1 MIFAPRNLGTHTLSS
16 EVLAADKKKCEKI
29 GTCGIGKE
37 AIYLNSFYFDRV
49 YYVKY
54 SDIKRVYKRVA
65 MTKGGYS
72 GKGTFGSMAYL
83 VVVMENGREK
93 ACKFKYEF
101 QVDKFMERL
110 KETAP
115 DIPQVS
121 MEAERR
127 LKEAQEE
134 EEKRYI
140 KNLSDEAKESIE
152 SLEKAKAYLEVN
164 AGKSGELSHAAR
176 QKRIVDGISSSY
188 KAVALVIFALGIAG
202 IAFGIYAYMVKMG
215 FALYFVIFGFA
226 AVFLMM
232 SSNILPSGKNS
243 KKSANAA
250 WDHARSQMDKL
261 VEAYHEDGES
271 FPIPA
276 QYAHPSTITRM
287 IRVIREGR
295 AISKE
300 EAYEVMKAD
309 LKALN
314 NSVTVSKKE
323 YDEVVAIKPMFLVC
337 DYQDK

>member
-1 MIFAPRNLGTHTLSS
+1 MIFAPRNLGTHALPPD
-16 EVLAADKKKCEKI
+16 VLAADKKKCEKI

-101 QVDKFMERL
+101 QVDNFMGRL
-110 KETAP
+110 KDIAP
-115 DIPQVS
+115 NIPQVS
-121 MEAERR
+121 VEAEKK
-127 LKEAQEE
+127 LKSAQEE
-134 EEKRYI
+134 EEKRYV

-152 SLEKAKAYLEVN
+152 SLEKAKAYLERN

-176 QKRIVDGISSSY
+176 QKRIVDGINPSY
-188 KAVALVIFALGIAG
+188 KAVALVIFALGMAG

-250 WDHARSQMDKL
+250 WDYARKEMGTL
-261 VEAYHEDGES
+261 VAGYHEDGEG
-271 FPIPA
+271 FPTPS
-276 QYAHPSTITRM
+276 QYAHPATITRM

-295 AISKE
+295 ATSKK

-309 LKALN
+309 LKSLN

-323 YDEVVAIKPMFLVC
+323 YDEIVAIKPMFLVC
-337 DYQDK
+337 DYQDN